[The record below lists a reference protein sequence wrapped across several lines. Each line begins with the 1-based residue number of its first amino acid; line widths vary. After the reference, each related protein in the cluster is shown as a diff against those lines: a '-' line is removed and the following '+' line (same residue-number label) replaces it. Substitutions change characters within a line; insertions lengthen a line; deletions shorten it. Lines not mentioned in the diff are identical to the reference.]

1 MLSLNIRVQ
10 SAVLACAMAVSS
22 TGFCAESVANK
33 ATTSLAQGAVACIS
47 NNKVLST
54 VVLLLVMAKVRLMTK
69 GRTELTMEN
78 FEQDVKNIFTSYN
91 IFDAEV
97 RARIM
102 SFIDKYLVGVEF
114 KLEDTTTRTKNE
126 DGSVFTI
133 KGKKL
138 TQKPFGIMGLFDAYV
153 LAQAKKITDYI
164 PAIAGFYLLINN
176 PYGTFAN
183 AAANVAKKPSES
195 KASES
200 K

>member
-1 MLSLNIRVQ
+1 MMSLNIRVQ

-22 TGFCAESVANK
+22 TSFCADSAASN
-33 ATTSLAQGAVACIS
+33 ATTSLTQGAVACIS
-47 NNKVLST
+47 NNKVLSI
-54 VVLLLVMAKVRLMTK
+54 VVGLVVMAKVRLMTK
-69 GRTELTMEN
+69 KRTEYTMEN

-102 SFIDKYLVGVEF
+102 DFIDKYLVGVEF

-138 TQKPFGIMGLFDAYV
+138 TQKPFGVMGLFDAYV
-153 LAQAKKITDYI
+153 LAQAKKIIEYI
-164 PAIAGFYLLINN
+164 PALAGFYLLINN
-176 PYGTFAN
+176 PYKTFKH
-183 AAANVAKKPSES
+183 AAI
-195 KASES
+195 KAS
-200 K
+200 